1 MKNLLNKGMI
11 IAGAGAL
18 IAAGTAGVFAQ
29 AGADKAAIVK
39 ARKDFMKEQ
48 QAAFNA
54 ISAFAK
60 GTGDREA
67 AIAGANKLLELSSKI
82 DAKFIDTYFPAGT
95 SSADLPGQTNAK
107 PELWQ
112 NINDA
117 KAAGAKLHEAVLKLA
132 EVVKT
137 GDPKTVGETAT
148 ATYRSTCNGLCHD
161 KFRLPLQRG

>member
-1 MKNLLNKGMI
+1 MKNLLTQGII
-11 IAGAGAL
+11 IA
-18 IAAGTAGVFAQ
+18 AAATLLAVGTVGVFAQ

-39 ARKDFMKEQ
+39 ARRDFMKEQ

-67 AIAGANKLLELSSKI
+67 AIAGSNKLLELSSKI

-112 NINDA
+112 HIDEA
-117 KAAGAKLHEAVLKLA
+117 KTAGPKLHEAEVKLA

-137 GDPKTVGETAT
+137 GDAKTVGDTAT
-148 ATYRSTCNGLCHD
+148 ATYRSSCNALCHD
-161 KFRLPLQRG
+161 QFRLPLQR

>member
-1 MKNLLNKGMI
+1 MKKILLKGVLV
-11 IAGAGAL
+11 ASVGAL
-18 IAAGTAGVFAQ
+18 LAVGSAGVFAQ
-29 AGADKAAIVK
+29 EGADKAAIVK

-48 QAAFNA
+48 QQAFNA

-67 AIAGANKLLELSSKI
+67 AIAGSNKLLELSSKI
-82 DAKFIDTYFPAGT
+82 DAKFIDTYFPPGT

-112 NINDA
+112 HLDEA
-117 KAAGAKLHEAVLKLA
+117 KTAGPKLHEAEVKLA

-137 GDPKTVGETAT
+137 ADAKTVGDTAT
-148 ATYRSTCNGLCHD
+148 ATYRSSCNALCHD
-161 KFRLPLQRG
+161 QFRLPLQR

>member
-11 IAGAGAL
+11 IGGAVAL
-18 IAAGTAGVFAQ
+18 LAAGTAGVFAQ

-39 ARKDFMKEQ
+39 ARKDFMKDQ
-48 QAAFNA
+48 QQAFNA

-60 GTGDREA
+60 GTGDRDA
-67 AIAGANKLLELSSKI
+67 AIAGANKLLDFSAKI

-112 NINDA
+112 HLDEA
-117 KAAGAKLHEAVLKLA
+117 KTAGPKLHEAELKLA

-148 ATYRSTCNGLCHD
+148 ATYRASCNALCHD
-161 KFRLPLQRG
+161 QFRLPLQR